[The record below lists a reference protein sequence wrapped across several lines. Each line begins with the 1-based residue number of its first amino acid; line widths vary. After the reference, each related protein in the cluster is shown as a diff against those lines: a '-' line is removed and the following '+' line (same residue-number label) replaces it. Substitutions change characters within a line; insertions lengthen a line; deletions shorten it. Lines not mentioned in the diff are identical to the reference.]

1 MAEFFLDRQHVGEHL
16 CRMILIR
23 QSVPYRNF
31 RIFCQLFYNLL
42 TESTILNSLI
52 HTGKNTGCIFNALF
66 FADLGTGRIQIR
78 CSHTEIVCS
87 YLEGTA
93 GSGAGFLE
101 DQRNVFTAQGIH
113 RNAFLFLLLQ
123 LCGQIQQIGN
133 LFRCKIFQCQKI
145 ASF

>member
-1 MAEFFLDRQHVGEHL
+1 MAEFFLDRQHIRQHL

-66 FADLGTGRIQIR
+66 FADLGTGRIKVC
-78 CSHTEIVCS
+78 CSHTEVVCG
-87 YLEGTA
+87 YFEGTA

-101 DQRNVFTAQGIH
+101 DQRNVFAAQGIH

-123 LCGQIQQIGN
+123 LCGQVQQIGN
-133 LFRCKIFQCQKI
+133 LFRCKILQCQKI

>member
-1 MAEFFLDRQHVGEHL
+1 MAELFLDCQHIGEHL
-16 CRMILIR
+16 GRVVLVR
-23 QSVPYRNF
+23 QSVPYRDF
-31 RIFCQLFYNLL
+31 GIFCQLFYDLL
-42 TESTILNSLI
+42 AESTVLDSLI
-52 HTGKNTGCIFNALF
+52 HTGKNAGCIFNALF

-101 DQRNVFTAQGIH
+101 DQCNVFTAQGIH